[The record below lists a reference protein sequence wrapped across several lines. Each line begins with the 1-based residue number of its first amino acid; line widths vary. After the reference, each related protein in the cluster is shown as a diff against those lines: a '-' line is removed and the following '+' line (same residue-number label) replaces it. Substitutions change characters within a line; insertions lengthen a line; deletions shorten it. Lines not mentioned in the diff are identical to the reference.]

1 MLESK
6 PLKLLVGQTYTR
18 AQLREGRGGQR
29 QSGIVTPA
37 KVPEILV
44 FSDAAAGAAPGYNWD
59 GWADATKQVFYYTG
73 EGQTG
78 DQEFS
83 GGNLALRDAQLNGK
97 AVHLFTDH
105 GRQSGSQ
112 AVVHCYEG
120 EFTVDPVSGWRREDG
135 PDRAQ
140 ELRSAIVFKLHRV
153 EGSMAAGANGEEAQA
168 RTPDAVTAVTVIG
181 AEGHHVDDFTTAGS
195 GPTTAVRRERQL
207 ENKLK
212 EYLARQGVTAQRLE
226 IHVAGQ
232 GRPLLTDTW
241 DATHGELYEA
251 KGTATRAKI
260 REGIGQLMDYRRHIT
275 PPPIKCTILVP
286 SDPGA
291 DLTHL
296 IHSCGFDLMYQ
307 EAGQLHRK
315 SPEVN

>member
-6 PLKLLVGQTYTR
+6 PLELVVGQTYTR
-18 AQLREGRGGQR
+18 AQLREGRGGQG

-37 KVPEILV
+37 RVPEVLV

-73 EGQTG
+73 EGQIG
-78 DQEFS
+78 EQEFS
-83 GGNLALRDAQLNGK
+83 RGNLALRDARLNGK
-97 AVHLFTDH
+97 SVHLFTDR
-105 GRQSGSQ
+105 GYLAGSQ
-112 AVVHCYEG
+112 TVLNRYEG

-135 PDRAQ
+135 LDKKLEP
-140 ELRSAIVFKLHRV
+140 RSAIVFELHRID
-153 EGSMAAGANGEEAQA
+153 GSKVVAVDGEEAQA
-168 RTPDAVTAVTVIG
+168 LTPDAVTTVTVTD
-181 AEGHHVDDFTTAGS
+181 AEGHHVDEFTTAGT
-195 GPTTAVRRERQL
+195 GPTAAVRRERQL

-212 EYLARQGVTAQRLE
+212 EYLDRQGVTAQRLE
-226 IHVAGQ
+226 IHVASQ

-241 DATHGELYEA
+241 DDTHRELYEA

-260 REGIGQLMDYRRHIT
+260 REAIGQLIDYRRHIT
-275 PPPIKCTILVP
+275 PPPTRCTILVP

-296 IHSCGFDLMYQ
+296 VHSCGFDLMYQ

>member
-6 PLKLLVGQTYTR
+6 PLELLVGRTYTR

-59 GWADATKQVFYYTG
+59 GWPDATEQVFYYTG

-105 GRQSGSQ
+105 GRQAGSQ
-112 AVVHCYEG
+112 TVVHRYEG
-120 EFTVDPVSGWRREDG
+120 EFTVDPVHGWRREDG
-135 PDRAQ
+135 PDKKQ
-140 ELRSAIVFKLHRV
+140 EMRSAIVFELHRADGNKV
-153 EGSMAAGANGEEAQA
+153 AAAEGKEAQA
-168 RTPDAVTAVTVIG
+168 QPPSAVTTVRVTD
-181 AEGHHVDDFTTAGS
+181 AEGHYVDEFTSAGT
-195 GPTTAVRRERQL
+195 GPTAAVRRERQL

-212 EYLARQGVTAQRLE
+212 EHLARQGISAQRLE
-226 IHVAGQ
+226 IRVAGQ

-241 DATHGELYEA
+241 DATHWELYEA
-251 KGTATRAKI
+251 KGTATRVKI
-260 REGIGQLMDYRRHIT
+260 REAIGQLMDYRRHIT
-275 PPPIKCTILVP
+275 PPPTRCTILVP

-291 DLTHL
+291 DLRSL

-315 SPEVN
+315 SPGVN